1 MIHHFKAKIYK
12 VGINAVV
19 DVPARITK
27 SMKPD
32 KGYMKVKGII
42 NGFDFKTTLVPV
54 KDAPHRLFVN
64 MIMLKGGNTA
74 VDKTASFSIEQYF
87 ATVKKEYPMLPAV
100 KKQLKEN
107 NLLKKFEQLTG
118 SRKKDILRYLANI
131 KTEETLQKN
140 IDKLIRQLQEQVK
153 VVRVP

>member
-1 MIHHFKAKIYK
+1 MKHNFKATIYK

-27 SMKPD
+27 TMQPE
-32 KGYMKVKGII
+32 KGYMKVKGTI

-54 KDAPHRLFVN
+54 KNAPHRLFVN
-64 MIMLKGGNTA
+64 RIMLKGGNTA
-74 VDKTASFSIEQYF
+74 LDKTAAFSIEQYF
-87 ATVKKEYPMLPAV
+87 ATVKKEYPMLPALR
-100 KKQLKEN
+100 KQLKEKS
-107 NLLKKFEQLTG
+107 LLNKFEQLTD

-131 KTEETLQKN
+131 KTGETLHKN